1 MKFKSSKFVGY
12 STEDERLRHVQPVKP
27 LRAVVDGSGPSL
39 IRALEG
45 LRQFPDL
52 FGGVLGDLMR
62 NHIALMPLWG
72 SSTRRKSTGFCAL
85 GEFASVAIAVHP
97 ISACAL

>member
-1 MKFKSSKFVGY
+1 MPVSLAPSFSIKSHTIYNHGLMKFNEPLVENQEFKSSKFVGY

-45 LRQFPDL
+45 LRQFPP
-52 FGGVLGDLMR
+52 F
-62 NHIALMPLWG
+62 
-72 SSTRRKSTGFCAL
+72 RRCSW
-85 GEFASVAIAVHP
+85 
-97 ISACAL
+97 